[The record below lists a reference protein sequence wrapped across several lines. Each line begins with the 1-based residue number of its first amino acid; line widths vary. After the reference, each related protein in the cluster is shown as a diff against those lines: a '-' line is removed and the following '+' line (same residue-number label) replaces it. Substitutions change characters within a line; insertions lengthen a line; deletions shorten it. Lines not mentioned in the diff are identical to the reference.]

1 MTDSCLIEIPV
12 NKIENRITFKVRT
25 VYYLEFLTPEPIK
38 LVQSTEKKIIK
49 DKNGE
54 NMLHLEI
61 TKGAL
66 VHNDYQN
73 NLIDLFQVSY
83 LVSYLM
89 FLLIFFYF

>member
-1 MTDSCLIEIPV
+1 
-12 NKIENRITFKVRT
+12 
-25 VYYLEFLTPEPIK
+25 
-38 LVQSTEKKIIK
+38 
-49 DKNGE
+49 
-54 NMLHLEI
+54 MLHLEI

-89 FLLIFFYF
+89 FLLIFFLFLRTFNSEFSYIEAWHTDQNSKPLEIEDKISITSTQ